1 MRLSTGPAAACLAL
15 ACVLAA
21 AAVDA
26 QTAEAPATVAQV
38 RPEAQRS
45 DARPTQ
51 NRPAVLSTIAI
62 GFVLATIGAGAIIT
76 AAAYWKAGGATL
88 LSFGLLTFLSGLSML
103 ISAGPLVPLFNLPRR
118 PLQFSS
124 AIIVYLIP
132 VPGLFYAERI
142 RGRGWRSS
150 LHWLW
155 RVALV
160 MAIVFAI
167 RDLIAGAP
175 WTSLPLYRIFM
186 IIVMI
191 VLLPHVILWRHQD
204 PFESAVRMIGTLV
217 LGLSILHDNLVG
229 FDLFPWRVSLTSYG
243 MGVFVLGLGFVTA
256 RVFFADQREFAAVE
270 RELETARSIQT
281 SILPRSVPSVTGLD
295 VAVRYVPARQVAGD
309 VYDFL
314 PIDDRRLCVLVA
326 DAAGHGVPAALI
338 ASMATVAFSSHP
350 ALAEE
355 PGEILREMNRVFSA
369 HSDSRFVTAACFF
382 FDTRCGMVRYSLAG
396 HPWPLLWKKR
406 TRRIEEL
413 TEGGFVLGVF
423 RNATYPT
430 GEVSF
435 EAGDR
440 LILYTD
446 GLSEARDAAGDWF
459 GDRELKTF
467 MSEEG
472 GEPTADRCA
481 DALLARLEHWSGRG
495 TSGRPFED
503 DLTIA
508 VIDRL

>member
-1 MRLSTGPAAACLAL
+1 MRLSTGLAAACLAL
-15 ACVLAA
+15 ACILAA
-21 AAVDA
+21 AVEA
-26 QTAEAPATVAQV
+26 QRAEAPATVTQV
-38 RPEAQRS
+38 RPEAERF

-51 NRPAVLSTIAI
+51 NGPAVLSTIAI

-103 ISAGPLVPLFNLPRR
+103 ITAGPLVPLFNLPRL

-142 RGRGWRSS
+142 RGRGWWSS

-160 MAIVFAI
+160 MAIVFAM

-175 WTSLPLYRIFM
+175 WTSLPLYRVFM

-204 PFESAVRMIGTLV
+204 PVESAVRMIGTLV
-217 LGLSILHDNLVG
+217 LGLSILHDNLVS
-229 FDLFPWRVSLTSYG
+229 FDLFPWRVSLASYG

-270 RELETARSIQT
+270 RELETARSIQS
-281 SILPRSVPSVTGLD
+281 SILPHVIPAVTGLD
-295 VAVRYVPARQVAGD
+295 IAVRYVPARAVAGD
-309 VYDFL
+309 VYGFL
-314 PIDDRRLCVLVA
+314 SIDDRRLCVLVA
-326 DAAGHGVPAALI
+326 DVVGHGVPAALI
-338 ASMATVAFSSHP
+338 ASMATVAFSSFS
-350 ALAEE
+350 ALAEA
-355 PGEILREMNRVFSA
+355 PGEILGEMNRVFCG
-369 HSDSRFVTAACFF
+369 HFDSRFVTAACVF
-382 FDTRCGMVRYSLAG
+382 FDTGRGKFRYSLAG

-406 TRRIEEL
+406 TQRIEEL
-413 TEGGFVLGVF
+413 TEGGLVLGLF
-423 RNATYPT
+423 RDATYPT

-446 GLSEARDAAGDWF
+446 GLSEARDAAGEWF

-467 MSEEG
+467 VSDEG

-481 DALLARLEHWSGRG
+481 GALLARLEHWSGHG
-495 TSGRPFED
+495 TARRPFED